1 MSPAAFTMTPLM
13 HGAVNAASA
22 RWAAQPFTRPVGS
35 SPPGIAHGSNQP
47 PDSSRASAHRDST
60 SATSAGASATVISR
74 ARRRLIALPG
84 CQVLN
89 TSSARCRTALAAMS
103 CQRTSSMSAAVTSR
117 EVYTSMVTIV
127 PITFSR

>member
-1 MSPAAFTMTPLM
+1 MSPAAFTIAPAM

-22 RWAAQPFTRPVGS
+22 CWAAQPFTMPVGS
-35 SPPGIAHGSNQP
+35 IPPGIAHGSNQP
-47 PDSSRASAHRDST
+47 PDSSRAITHRDST
-60 SATSAGASATVISR
+60 SATSAGASAVVISP
-74 ARRRLIALPG
+74 ARSRLIALPG

-89 TSSARCRTALAAMS
+89 TASARCRMALARTS
-103 CQRTSSMSAAVTSR
+103 CGRTSSISAAVASP